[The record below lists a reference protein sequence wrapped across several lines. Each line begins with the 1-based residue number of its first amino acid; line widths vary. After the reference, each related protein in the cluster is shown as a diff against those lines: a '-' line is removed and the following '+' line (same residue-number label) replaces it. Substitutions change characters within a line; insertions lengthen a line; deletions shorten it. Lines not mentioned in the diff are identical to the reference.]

1 MKKLLTTAAVV
12 AFATSAFAQAAFYV
26 VQDTS
31 TKRCTI
37 VSEKPTVKTMVIVG
51 DSGKVYT
58 TRTEAETA
66 MKTIKICETK

>member
-1 MKKLLTTAAVV
+1 MSKIVMTAAAVV
-12 AFATSAFAQAAFYV
+12 FATSAFAQAAFYV
-26 VQDTS
+26 VQDTA

-37 VSEKPTVKTMVIVG
+37 VSEKPAEKTMVIVG

-66 MKTIKICETK
+66 MKTVKICETK